1 MRLQN
6 MRHHVADLNFT
17 YLPGDGIG
25 PEVGAASIAVLDAVA
40 DRFGHTLNIEQHL
53 VGGAAIDAGLKPLPD
68 ASFES
73 CQRTGA
79 ILLGA
84 VGGPKWDHLKGEDR
98 PELGSLLPLRKRL
111 NLYANIRPCK
121 PYPALIDRA
130 PLKRERLEGVDFV
143 VMRELTGGIYFGE
156 KGRDGSPD
164 NRGAYDECRYSE
176 AEVRRIAV
184 KGFELAMQRRK
195 KVTSVD
201 KSNVLETSR
210 LWRETVIDVAKEYP
224 EVELEHLLV
233 DAMTMHM
240 LTRGQ
245 DFDVILTENMFGDIL
260 TDEASVLC
268 GSMGVI
274 PSASLSDG
282 RMGMFEPI
290 HGSAPDIAGQGK
302 ANPLAMILSAAWM
315 LRLTFGLDAEAAAI
329 EAAVAQALA
338 DGQTTGDLGGSL
350 STSEVGAHIVQ
361 TISKTIYHAAS

>member
-1 MRLQN
+1 M
-6 MRHHVADLNFT
+6 AKINFT

-25 PEVGAASIAVLDAVA
+25 PEVGAASIAVLEAVA
-40 DRFGHTLNIEQHL
+40 AKFGHDLTPEHHL

-68 ASFES
+68 ETYES
-73 CQRTGA
+73 CERTGA

-84 VGGPKWDHLKGEDR
+84 VGGPKWDHLKGQDR

-111 NLYANIRPCK
+111 NLYANIRPCA

-130 PLKRERLEGVDFV
+130 PLKRERLEGVDFI
-143 VMRELTGGIYFGE
+143 VMRELTGGVYFGD
-156 KGRDGSPD
+156 KGRDE
-164 NRGAYDECRYSE
+164 RGAYDECRYSE
-176 AEVRRIAV
+176 AEVRRIAI
-184 KGFELAMQRRK
+184 KAFDLAMTRRR

-210 LWRETVIDVAKEYP
+210 LWRETVNDVAKSYP
-224 EVELEHLLV
+224 EVEVEHLLI

-240 LTRGQ
+240 LTRAQ

-274 PSASLSDG
+274 PSASVSDG
-282 RMGMFEPI
+282 RTGMFEPI

-315 LRLTFGLDAEAAAI
+315 LRLSFGLGTEADAI
-329 EAAVAQALA
+329 EEAVEAALA
-338 DGQTTGDLGGSL
+338 DNQTTGDLGGAL
-350 STSEVGAHIVQ
+350 STSEVGNWIAGHVGR
-361 TISKTIYHAAS
+361 

>member
-1 MRLQN
+1 M
-6 MRHHVADLNFT
+6 AKINFT

-25 PEVGAASIAVLDAVA
+25 PEVGAASIAVLEAVA
-40 DRFGHTLNIEQHL
+40 AKFGHDLTPEHHL

-68 ASFES
+68 ESYES
-73 CQRTGA
+73 CERTGA

-84 VGGPKWDHLKGEDR
+84 VGGPKWDHLKGQDR

-111 NLYANIRPCK
+111 NLYANIRPCA

-130 PLKRERLEGVDFV
+130 PLKRERLEGVDFI
-143 VMRELTGGIYFGE
+143 VMRELTGGVYFGD
-156 KGRDGSPD
+156 KGRDE
-164 NRGAYDECRYSE
+164 RGAYDECRYSE
-176 AEVRRIAV
+176 AEVRRIAI
-184 KGFELAMQRRK
+184 KAFDLAMTRRR

-210 LWRETVIDVAKEYP
+210 LWRETVNDVAKSYP
-224 EVELEHLLV
+224 EVEVEHLLI

-240 LTRGQ
+240 LTRAQ

-274 PSASLSDG
+274 PSASVSDG
-282 RMGMFEPI
+282 RTGMFEPI

-315 LRLTFGLDAEAAAI
+315 LRLSFGLGTEADAI
-329 EAAVAQALA
+329 EEAVEAALA
-338 DGQTTGDLGGSL
+338 DNQTTGDLGGAL
-350 STSEVGAHIVQ
+350 STSEVGNWIAGHVGR
-361 TISKTIYHAAS
+361 

>member
-1 MRLQN
+1 M
-6 MRHHVADLNFT
+6 AEINFT

-25 PEVGAASIAVLDAVA
+25 PEVGAASLEVLKAVA
-40 DRFGHTLNIEQHL
+40 AKFGHSLNAEHHL

-68 ASFES
+68 ESYES
-73 CQRTGA
+73 CKRTGA

-84 VGGPKWDHLKGEDR
+84 VGGPKWDHLKGPDR

-111 NLYANIRPCK
+111 NLYANIRPCA

-130 PLKRERLEGVDFV
+130 PLKRERLEGVDFI

-156 KGRDGSPD
+156 KGRDE
-164 NRGAYDECRYSE
+164 RGAYDECRYSE
-176 AEVRRIAV
+176 AEVRRIAI
-184 KGFELAMQRRK
+184 KAFELAMTRRR

-210 LWRETVIDVAKEYP
+210 LWRETVNEVAKSYP
-224 EVELEHLLV
+224 EVEVEHLLI

-240 LTRGQ
+240 LTRAQ
-245 DFDVILTENMFGDIL
+245 DFDVVLTENMFGDIL

-274 PSASLSDG
+274 PSASVSDG
-282 RMGMFEPI
+282 STGMFEPI

-302 ANPLAMILSAAWM
+302 ANPLAMILSTAWM
-315 LRLTFGLDAEAAAI
+315 LRLSFGLETEADAIEHAVEAA
-329 EAAVAQALA
+329 LSNN
-338 DGQTTGDLGGSL
+338 QTTGDLGGPL
-350 STSEVGAHIVQ
+350 STSQVGKWI
-361 TISKTIYHAAS
+361 AAYVAR

>member
-1 MRLQN
+1 MII
-6 MRHHVADLNFT
+6 NFT

-25 PEVGAASIAVLDAVA
+25 PEVGEAALTVLNRIAEKY
-40 DRFGHTLNIEQHL
+40 GHELKAEHHL
-53 VGGAAIDAGLKPLPD
+53 VGGAAIDALGSPLPEATF
-68 ASFES
+68 ASCE
-73 CQRTGA
+73 RTGA

-84 VGGPKWDHLKGEDR
+84 VGGPKWDHLKGADR
-98 PELGSLLPLRKRL
+98 PELGSLLPLRKNL

-143 VMRELTGGIYFGE
+143 VMRELTGGIYFGK
-156 KGRDGSPD
+156 KGRDAQ
-164 NRGAYDECRYSE
+164 GAYDHCRYSAE
-176 AEVRRIAV
+176 EVRRITV
-184 KGFELAMQRRK
+184 KAFELAHSRRK

-210 LWRETVIDVAKEYP
+210 LWRETVIDVAKSYP
-224 EVELEHLLV
+224 DVELEHLLV

-240 LTRGQ
+240 LTRAQ

-282 RMGMFEPI
+282 DTGMYEPI

-302 ANPLAMILSAAWM
+302 ANPIAMILSAAWM
-315 LRLTFGLDAEAAAI
+315 LRLSHGLDAEATAI
-329 EAAVAQALA
+329 ERAVAKVLET
-338 DGQTTGDLGGSL
+338 GEVTGDLGGTL
-350 STSEVGAHIVQ
+350 STAEVGTAVAAHV
-361 TISKTIYHAAS
+361 

>member
-1 MRLQN
+1 M
-6 MRHHVADLNFT
+6 VEINFT

-25 PEVGAASIAVLDAVA
+25 PEVGAASLDVLEAVA
-40 DRFGHTLNIEQHL
+40 AKFGHDLKTEHHL

-68 ASFES
+68 ESFES

-84 VGGPKWDHLKGEDR
+84 VGGPKWDHLKGQDR

-111 NLYANIRPCK
+111 NLYANIRPCA

-130 PLKRERLEGVDFV
+130 PLKRERLEGVDFI
-143 VMRELTGGIYFGE
+143 VMRELTGGIYFGD
-156 KGRDGSPD
+156 KGRDEK
-164 NRGAYDECRYSE
+164 GAYDECRYSE
-176 AEVRRIAV
+176 AEVRRIAI
-184 KGFELAMQRRK
+184 KAFNLAMTRRK

-210 LWRETVIDVAKEYP
+210 LWRETVINVAKSYP

-240 LTRGQ
+240 LTRAQ

-274 PSASLSDG
+274 PSASVSDG
-282 RMGMFEPI
+282 RTGMFEPI

-315 LRLTFGLDAEAAAI
+315 LRLSFGLETEATTI
-329 EAAVAQALA
+329 EQAVEAALA
-338 DGQTTGDLGGSL
+338 DNQTTGDLGGSL
-350 STSEVGAHIVQ
+350 STSQVGKWI
-361 TISKTIYHAAS
+361 AAYVGH

>member
-1 MRLQN
+1 M
-6 MRHHVADLNFT
+6 ADIHFT

-25 PEVGAASIAVLDAVA
+25 PEVGAASMAVLEAVA
-40 DRFGHTLNIEQHL
+40 AKFGHELNAEHHL
-53 VGGAAIDAGLKPLPD
+53 VGGAAIDARGEPLPAD
-68 ASFES
+68 TYASCEK
-73 CQRTGA
+73 TGA

-84 VGGPKWDHLKGEDR
+84 VGGPKWDHLKGPDR
-98 PELGSLLPLRKRL
+98 PELGSLLPLRRNL
-111 NLYANIRPCK
+111 NLYANIRPCA

-143 VMRELTGGIYFGE
+143 VMRELTGGVYFGD
-156 KGRDGSPD
+156 KGRDEK
-164 NRGAYDECRYSE
+164 GAYDECRYSE
-176 AEVRRIAV
+176 AEVRRIAI
-184 KGFELAMQRRK
+184 KAFDLAMTRRK

-210 LWRETVIDVAKEYP
+210 LWRETVNDVAKSYP

-240 LTRGQ
+240 LTRAQ

-274 PSASLSDG
+274 PSASVSDG
-282 RMGMFEPI
+282 NTGMFEPI
-290 HGSAPDIAGQGK
+290 HGSAPDIAGEGK

-315 LRLTFGLDAEAAAI
+315 LRLSFGLEAEADAIDAAV
-329 EAAVAQALA
+329 EAALA
-338 DGQTTGDLGGSL
+338 ENQTTGDLGGSL
-350 STSEVGAHIVQ
+350 STSQVGQWIANHVG
-361 TISKTIYHAAS
+361 H

>member
-1 MRLQN
+1 MKI
-6 MRHHVADLNFT
+6 NFT

-25 PEVGAASIAVLDAVA
+25 PEVGAAALAVLEAVSSK
-40 DRFGHTLNIEQHL
+40 FGHELNAEHHL

-68 ASFES
+68 ESFES
-73 CQRTGA
+73 CERTGA

-84 VGGPKWDHLKGEDR
+84 VGGPKWDHLKGADR
-98 PELGSLLPLRKRL
+98 PELGSLLPLRKNL

-121 PYPALIDRA
+121 PYPALIDHA
-130 PLKRERLEGVDFV
+130 PLKRERLEDVDFV
-143 VMRELTGGIYFGE
+143 VMRELTGGIYFGD
-156 KGRDGSPD
+156 KGRDD
-164 NRGAYDECRYSE
+164 EGAYDMCRYSE
-176 AEVRRIAV
+176 SEVRRIAI
-184 KGFELAMQRRK
+184 KAFDLAMTRRK

-210 LWRETVIDVAKEYP
+210 LWREIVIDVAKSYP

-240 LTRGQ
+240 LTRAQ
-245 DFDVILTENMFGDIL
+245 DFDVVLTENMFGDIL

-282 RMGMFEPI
+282 KTGMFEPI

-315 LRLTFGLDAEAAAI
+315 LRLSFGLEDEATAIEQAVEAA
-329 EAAVAQALA
+329 LA
-338 DGQTTGDLGGSL
+338 EGQTTSDLGGAL
-350 STSEVGAHIVQ
+350 STADVGAWIASHVQ
-361 TISKTIYHAAS
+361 S

>member
-1 MRLQN
+1 MT
-6 MRHHVADLNFT
+6 AINFT

-25 PEVGAASIAVLDAVA
+25 PEVGAAALEVLQAAA
-40 DRFGHTLNIEQHL
+40 DKVGHTLDAEQHL
-53 VGGAAIDAGLKPLPD
+53 IGGAAIDAGLKPLPE

-84 VGGPKWDHLKGEDR
+84 VGGPKWDHLKGQDR
-98 PELGSLLPLRKRL
+98 PELGSLLPLRQRL

-130 PLKRERLEGVDFV
+130 PLKRERLEGTDFI
-143 VMRELTGGIYFGE
+143 VMRELTGGIYFGD
-156 KGRDGSPD
+156 KGRDNPQGNNPS
-164 NRGAYDECRYSE
+164 AYDECRYSKM
-176 AEVRRIAV
+176 EVERIAV
-184 KGFELAMQRRK
+184 KAFDLAMNRRK

-210 LWRETVIDVAKEYP
+210 LWREVVIKVAQRYP
-224 EVELEHLLV
+224 EVTLEHLLV

-240 LTRGQ
+240 LTRAQ

-260 TDEASVLC
+260 TDEASVLSS
-268 GSMGVI
+268 SMGVV

-282 RMGMFEPI
+282 STGLYEPI

-315 LRLTFGLDAEAAAI
+315 LRLSFSLSAEAQLIEDAVAAAI
-329 EAAVAQALA
+329 K
-338 DGQTTGDLGGSL
+338 DNCITGDLGGNL
-350 STSEVGAHIVQ
+350 STAQ
-361 TISKTIYHAAS
+361 TGTWIADYVRQS

>member
-1 MRLQN
+1 M
-6 MRHHVADLNFT
+6 ADINFT

-25 PEVGAASIAVLDAVA
+25 PEVGAASLDVLEAVA
-40 DRFGHTLNIEQHL
+40 AKFGHDLNAEHHL

-68 ASFES
+68 ESFES

-84 VGGPKWDHLKGEDR
+84 VGGPKWDHLKGQDR

-111 NLYANIRPCK
+111 NLYANIRPCA

-143 VMRELTGGIYFGE
+143 VMRELTGGVYFGD
-156 KGRDGSPD
+156 KGRDD
-164 NRGAYDECRYSE
+164 KGAYDECRYSE
-176 AEVRRIAV
+176 AEVRRITIKA
-184 KGFELAMQRRK
+184 FDLAMSRRK

-210 LWRETVIDVAKEYP
+210 LWRETVNDVAKSYP
-224 EVELEHLLV
+224 EVELEHLLI

-240 LTRGQ
+240 LTRAQ
-245 DFDVILTENMFGDIL
+245 DFDVVLTENMFGDIL

-274 PSASLSDG
+274 PSASVSDG
-282 RMGMFEPI
+282 RTGMFEPI

-302 ANPLAMILSAAWM
+302 ANPLAMILSTAWM
-315 LRLTFGLDAEAAAI
+315 LRLSFGLETEADAIEHAVEAA
-329 EAAVAQALA
+329 LSNN
-338 DGQTTGDLGGSL
+338 QTTGDLGGPL
-350 STSEVGAHIVQ
+350 STSQVGKWI
-361 TISKTIYHAAS
+361 AAYVAR

>member
-1 MRLQN
+1 MN
-6 MRHHVADLNFT
+6 INFT

-25 PEVGAASIAVLDAVA
+25 PEVGAAALEVLQAVA
-40 DRFGHTLNIEQHL
+40 NKFGHELTIEEHL
-53 VGGAAIDAGLKPLPD
+53 VGGAAIDAGHKPLPD
-68 ASFES
+68 ESYES
-73 CQRTGA
+73 CERTGA

-111 NLYANIRPCK
+111 KLYANIRPCK
-121 PYPALIDRA
+121 PFPALIDHA
-130 PLKRERLEGVDFV
+130 PLKRERLEDVDFV
-143 VMRELTGGIYFGE
+143 VMRELTGGIYFGD
-156 KGRDGSPD
+156 KGRDD
-164 NRGAYDECRYSE
+164 TGAYDECRYSE
-176 AEVRRIAV
+176 AEVRRIAI
-184 KGFELAMQRRK
+184 KAFDLAMTRRK

-210 LWRETVIDVAKEYP
+210 LWRETVIDVSKAYP
-224 EVELEHLLV
+224 DVQLEHLLV

-240 LTRGQ
+240 LTRAQ
-245 DFDVILTENMFGDIL
+245 DFDVVLTENMFGDIL

-315 LRLTFGLDAEAAAI
+315 LRLSFGLEDEATAIETAVEAA
-329 EAAVAQALA
+329 LA
-338 DGQTTGDLGGSL
+338 GGHTTGDLGGNL
-350 STSEVGAHIVQ
+350 TTFATGQWIAGHV
-361 TISKTIYHAAS
+361 

>member
-1 MRLQN
+1 MS
-6 MRHHVADLNFT
+6 DINFT

-25 PEVGAASIAVLDAVA
+25 PEVGAAAMAVLSAVA
-40 DRFGHTLNIEQHL
+40 DKFGHSLNAEQHL

-68 ASFES
+68 ETFES
-73 CQRTGA
+73 CKRTGA

-98 PELGSLLPLRKRL
+98 PELGSLLPLRKNL
-111 NLYANIRPCK
+111 NLYTNIRPCK
-121 PYPALIDRA
+121 PYDALIDRA
-130 PLKRERLEGVDFV
+130 PLKRERLEGTDFI
-143 VMRELTGGIYFGE
+143 VMRELTGGIYFGD
-156 KGRDGSPD
+156 KGRDEK
-164 NRGAYDECRYSE
+164 GAYDVCRYSRE
-176 AEVRRIAV
+176 EVERITV
-184 KGFELAMQRRK
+184 KAFDLAMTRRK

-210 LWRETVIDVAKEYP
+210 LWRETVIDVAGRYP

-240 LTRGQ
+240 LTRAQ
-245 DFDVILTENMFGDIL
+245 DYDVILTENMFGDII

-282 RMGMFEPI
+282 NMGMFEPI

-302 ANPLAMILSAAWM
+302 ANPIAMILSAAWM
-315 LRLTFGLDAEAAAI
+315 LRLSLGMDAEASAV
-329 EAAVAQALA
+329 EAAVEAAIT
-338 DGQTTGDLGGSL
+338 DGHVTGDLGGSL
-350 STSEVGAHIVQ
+350 TTSQVGDWV
-361 TISKTIYHAAS
+361 AANV